1 MARRHAPGL
10 WGASQALS
18 RQLPRLS
25 PLTLGGRGSD
35 GPSWGLWVKA
45 VLPPA
50 YAHLGL
56 DGNADAFSLS
66 TELSTDQRMVV
77 STSVAQ
83 AMHAGAPVAL
93 LSLSAHTADGDVI
106 SHPHVLPRLDAL
118 HAQLDGLFHQMTA
131 GIQELM
137 EPVGSDEAGDA

>member
-50 YAHLGL
+50 YAHLGT

-83 AMHAGAPVAL
+83 AMHAGAPVAF
-93 LSLSAHTADGDVI
+93 LSLVAHTVDGDIV
-106 SHPHVLPRLDAL
+106 SHEDVLPQLDAL
-118 HAQLDGLFHQMTA
+118 HARLDGLFRQMTA
-131 GIQELM
+131 AVEELM
-137 EPVGSDEAGDA
+137 EPVGRDEVEDA